1 MTAKERFEIEL
12 ATGKYEFLQTN
23 PRLGRNLMFLV
34 AGGSYAYGTQRE
46 GVDSE
51 TGEFLSDL
59 DCRGCSLQ
67 LPSDLIGRTNFE
79 NYVDNQTDTTIYG
92 FNKFIQLVQDGNPNV
107 LEILGVRPEDRF
119 YVSPVGQEVFDI
131 VDMFL
136 SKHIAVKVN
145 GFATSQLRRIQSA
158 TARSGDS
165 KTQGEYML
173 DACNRAIQQFN
184 ERYPTLIEDS
194 DMVLSLANVN
204 GEYKI
209 VCTGNFWEV
218 PLAEMKGAYD
228 DLMHIFKSF
237 HKLTGDNSKPT
248 DEKLNKHAYHL
259 VRLLTM
265 GKEILEEG
273 VIRTY
278 REKEHDILMEM
289 RDGKYMVDGK
299 FAKEFY
305 DYIDHLEAEFEL
317 ARQRSELP
325 NRPDGKRID
334 QFVESVNR
342 RVVNGE
348 L

>member
-23 PRLGRNLMFLV
+23 PRLGKNLMFLV

-46 GVDSE
+46 GMA
-51 TGEFLSDL
+51 SDL
-59 DCRGCSLQ
+59 DVRGCSLM
-67 LPSDLIGRTNFE
+67 LPSDLIGQTNFE

-92 FNKFIQLVQDGNPNV
+92 FNKFIQLAQDGNPNV

-119 YVSPVGQEVFDI
+119 YMSPVGQEVFDN

-145 GFATSQLRRIQSA
+145 GFATSQLRKIQSI
-158 TARSGDS
+158 TARNGDE

-173 DACNRAIQQFN
+173 DAANRKIEDFN
-184 ERYPTLIEDS
+184 GRYPTLVENS
-194 DMVLSLANVN
+194 DMKLSLECMD
-204 GEYKI
+204 GEWKI
-209 VCTGNFWEV
+209 VCTGIFWEV
-218 PLAEMKGAYD
+218 PLNEMKGAYD
-228 DLMHIFKSF
+228 DLMNLFKSF
-237 HKLTGDNSKPT
+237 HKFTGDNSKPT

-278 REKEHDILMEM
+278 REKEHDILMDM

-299 FAKEFY
+299 FTKEFY
-305 DYIDHLEAEFEL
+305 GYIDHLEAEFEL

-325 NRPDGKRID
+325 NKPDGKRID